1 MELETLGSWLQNL
14 KMKNCLYFLTVCM
27 YAFFFMY
34 NIVSLFWLH
43 SDGSSAMGSTW
54 EMEGDKW
61 DSDFH
66 YLDRDYLAWYLWR
79 ENFILFSCE
88 LVCGL
93 TRSAEDWFL
102 LLSIS
107 LYPFLSLMWKAWQ
120 LKVVWSWFTD
130 LEFHVWVW
138 VWVCLFRGPKPFTP
152 IKTHVS

>member
-1 MELETLGSWLQNL
+1 MYFIQIRDPCMELETLGSWLQNF

-107 LYPFLSLMWKAWQ
+107 LSYVKSLA
-120 LKVVWSWFTD
+120 VESY
-130 LEFHVWVW
+130 LELVYRLGISCVGVGVF
-138 VWVCLFRGPKPFTP
+138 
-152 IKTHVS
+152 I